1 MDNNTTPQEFI
12 SSVDP
17 DRIAVVRSPVE
28 PARCLFEGIYVLC
41 KQCGVDFEQIRF
53 YEEAIVRKLLEGKRR
68 RTLRLVQD

>member
-12 SSVDP
+12 SSLDP
-17 DRIAVVRSPVE
+17 DRTAVARE
-28 PARCLFEGIYVLC
+28 TAETARCVFECIYVLC

-68 RTLRLVQD
+68 RTLRLAKD